1 MSSNSNV
8 LSLEEL
14 DAIICEDTPSVE
26 IVFDCE
32 ESDDSD
38 AGLVTVEV
46 VDTAIVLAYV
56 ERSLSDRASEATTL
70 RLPRI
75 APATNYRA
83 WLALGALAVLVVLV
97 GFVFGRGLLD
107 VASLL
112 SLGTMLPVGTIA
124 DWGKG
129 SVDSAGF
136 AHPLEYRPSRPS
148 AVRPVRPLLEL
159 CTCWGCM
166 GNEDCWVYQN

>member
-1 MSSNSNV
+1 MNDSNAPFAIT
-8 LSLEEL
+8 LDEL
-14 DAIICEDTPSVE
+14 DAIICENTPPE

-83 WLALGALAVLVVLV
+83 WLALGALAVLAVLI
-97 GFVFGRGLLD
+97 GFVLGRGLLD

-112 SLGTMLPVGTIA
+112 SL
-124 DWGKG
+124 
-129 SVDSAGF
+129 
-136 AHPLEYRPSRPS
+136 
-148 AVRPVRPLLEL
+148 
-159 CTCWGCM
+159 
-166 GNEDCWVYQN
+166 